1 MTNGDRAGTALLKPV
16 YLAVFLDMVAF
27 AVILPVLPFY
37 AMDLGGAGLWLGI
50 LLTSY
55 SAAKLFGATVAGR
68 LSDRFGR
75 KPLLIVGLVG
85 SGVSFILTGMAGSL
99 VVLAI
104 ARAVAGLFGGTIA
117 TAQAYVADVTRPA
130 ERARYMGLLG
140 ASIGCGFIV
149 GPGIGAAL
157 GGYGFVVVTSV
168 AAVLALLNSLLAVFL
183 IRETPRRRD
192 RTRST
197 WSWQDLAAQ
206 PASIVILAAMFLT
219 LFAFVSMETT
229 LAFVARGEYGLDER
243 GFGMILV
250 YVGVIMIIVQGGI
263 VGRLVP
269 RFGERRLSA
278 VGALLLGSS
287 LLVLPFAQSFA
298 VAMAFLGVLAVG
310 QGLVSPTL
318 STLLSRRT
326 SEAMQG
332 GMLGLGQSVA
342 SAARAVGPVL
352 AGWLYD
358 QGPSWPFILGG
369 TTAMVAA
376 IALVRLRS
384 TDTVEAEIKVEV

>member
-1 MTNGDRAGTALLKPV
+1 MATRDNAGTALLKPV
-16 YLAVFLDMVAF
+16 YLAVFLDMVSF

-37 AMDLGGAGLWLGI
+37 AMNLGGAGLWLGI

-55 SAAKLFGATVAGR
+55 SVGKLLGATVAGR

-75 KPLLIVGLVG
+75 KPLLIVGLLG
-85 SGVSFILTGMAGSL
+85 SGVSFVLTGMAGSL

-104 ARAVAGLFGGTIA
+104 ARGIAGLFGGTIA
-117 TAQAYVADVTRPA
+117 TAQAYVADVTRPT

-168 AAVLALLNSLLAVFL
+168 AAVLALLNGLLAMFL
-183 IRETPRRRD
+183 ISETPRQRD
-192 RTRST
+192 RASST
-197 WSWQDLAAQ
+197 WSWHDLAAQ
-206 PASIVILAAMFLT
+206 PTSIVILGAMFLT
-219 LFAFVSMETT
+219 LFAFVAMETT
-229 LAFVARGEYGLDER
+229 LAFVARAEFGLDER

-269 RFGERRLSA
+269 RYGERRLSA

-287 LLVLPFAQSFA
+287 LFLLPFAQSFA
-298 VAMAFLGVLAVG
+298 AAMAFLGFLAVG

-318 STLLSRRT
+318 STLLSRSTR
-326 SEAMQG
+326 AGLQG

-342 SAARAVGPVL
+342 SAARALGPVL

-358 QGPSWPFILGG
+358 QGPSWPFVLAG
-369 TTAMVAA
+369 VAA
-376 IALVRLRS
+376 MLAAVALARLKNAKAVQ
-384 TDTVEAEIKVEV
+384 VEA

>member
-1 MTNGDRAGTALLKPV
+1 MTRQDHAKTGLLKPI
-16 YLAVFLDMVAF
+16 YLAVFVDMVAF
-27 AVILPVLPFY
+27 AIILPALPFY
-37 AMDLGGAGLWLGI
+37 AMNLGGAGLWLGI

-55 SAAKLFGATVAGR
+55 SAAKLVGASLAGR

-85 SGVSFILTGMAGSL
+85 SGISFVLTGLAGSL
-99 VVLAI
+99 VFLAI

-168 AAVLALLNSLLAVFL
+168 AAVLALLNGLVAVFL
-183 IRETPRRRD
+183 IRESPRQRD
-192 RTRST
+192 HERSK
-197 WSWQDLAAQ
+197 WRWRELAAQ
-206 PASIVILAAMFLT
+206 PASIVILVAMFLT

-229 LAFVARGEYGLDER
+229 LAFVARAEYGLDER

-263 VGRLVP
+263 VGRLAP
-269 RFGERRLSA
+269 RVGEQRLSA
-278 VGALLLGSS
+278 LGALLLGSS
-287 LLVLPFAQSFA
+287 LLLLPFAQSFA
-298 VAMAFLGVLAVG
+298 AAMAFLGILAVG

-318 STLLSRRT
+318 PTLLSRRT
-326 SEAMQG
+326 SGGLQG

-358 QGPSWPFILGG
+358 QGASWPFVLAGAA
-369 TTAMVAA
+369 AMAAA
-376 IALVRLRS
+376 IGIARLRS
-384 TDTVEAEIKVEV
+384 ADAEEVEA

>member
-1 MTNGDRAGTALLKPV
+1 MTTGHDTETALLRPV
-16 YLAVFLDMVAF
+16 FLAVFLDMVAF
-27 AVILPVLPFY
+27 AIILPVLPFY
-37 AMDLGGAGLWLGI
+37 AMNLGGAGLWLGI

-55 SAAKLFGATVAGR
+55 SVAKLLGAAVAGR

-75 KPLLIVGLVG
+75 KPLLIAGLVG
-85 SGVSFILTGMAGSL
+85 SGVSFVLTGMAGSL

-140 ASIGCGFIV
+140 AAIGCGFII
-149 GPGIGAAL
+149 GPGIGAGL
-157 GGYGFVVVTSV
+157 GRYGFVVVTSV
-168 AAVLALLNSLLAVFL
+168 AAVLALLNGLLAVFL
-183 IRETPRRRD
+183 IRETPRQRHRKAAN
-192 RTRST
+192 
-197 WSWQDLAAQ
+197 WSWRDVAVQ
-206 PASIVILAAMFLT
+206 PGTIVILGAMFLT
-219 LFAFVSMETT
+219 LFAFVAMETT
-229 LAFVARGEYGLDER
+229 LAFVARTEYGMDER

-250 YVGVIMIIVQGGI
+250 YVGVIMIVVQGGI

-269 RFGERRLSA
+269 RFGERGLSA
-278 VGALLLGSS
+278 LGAFLLGIS
-287 LLVLPFAQSFA
+287 LFLLPFAQSFA
-298 VAMAFLGVLAVG
+298 AAMAFLGFLAVG

-326 SEAMQG
+326 SDGLQG

-358 QGPSWPFILGG
+358 QGPSWPFVLAGAA
-369 TTAMVAA
+369 AMVAA
-376 IALVRLRS
+376 VGLARLTS
-384 TDTVEAEIKVEV
+384 ADPIEVEA

>member
-1 MTNGDRAGTALLKPV
+1 MTTRDHPGTALLKPV

-27 AVILPVLPFY
+27 AVIL
-37 AMDLGGAGLWLGI
+37 LWLGI

-55 SAAKLFGATVAGR
+55 SAAKLVGATVAGR

-117 TAQAYVADVTRPA
+117 TAQAYVADVTRPH

-140 ASIGCGFIV
+140 ASIGSGFIV

-157 GGYGFVVVTSV
+157 SGYGFAAVTSV
-168 AAVLALLNSLLAVFL
+168 AAVLALLNGLLAVFL
-183 IRETPRRRD
+183 IRETPRHRD
-192 RTRST
+192 RNSST
-197 WSWQDLAAQ
+197 WSWQEIVTQ
-206 PASIVILAAMFLT
+206 RASIVIMAAMFLS
-219 LFAFVSMETT
+219 LFAFVTMETT
-229 LAFVARGEYGLDER
+229 LAFVARAEWALDER

-250 YVGVIMIIVQGGI
+250 YVGVIMIIVQGGV

-278 VGALLLGSS
+278 LGALLLGGS
-287 LLVLPFAQSFA
+287 LFLLPFAQSFA
-298 VAMAFLGVLAVG
+298 AAMAFLGVLAVG

-318 STLLSRRT
+318 PTLLSRRT
-326 SEAMQG
+326 SEALQG

-358 QGPSWPFILGG
+358 QGPSWPFVLGG
-369 TTAMVAA
+369 AAAMLAA
-376 IALVRLRS
+376 A
-384 TDTVEAEIKVEV
+384 VEAEA

>member
-1 MTNGDRAGTALLKPV
+1 MSGRNHTGTALLKPV

-27 AVILPVLPFY
+27 AIILPALPFY
-37 AMDLGGAGLWLGI
+37 AMNLGGAGLWLGI

-55 SAAKLFGATVAGR
+55 SAAKLIGATLAGR

-75 KPLLIVGLVG
+75 KPLMIVGLMG

-99 VVLAI
+99 VQLAI
-104 ARAVAGLFGGTIA
+104 ARAIAGLFGGTIA
-117 TAQAYVADVTRPA
+117 TAQAYVADVTRPT
-130 ERARYMGLLG
+130 ERAQYMGLLG
-140 ASIGCGFIV
+140 ASIGLGFIV
-149 GPGIGAAL
+149 GPAIGAGL
-157 GGYGFVVVTSV
+157 GRYGFVTATSV
-168 AAVLALLNSLLAVFL
+168 AAILALLNGLVAMFL
-183 IRETPRRRD
+183 VRESPRRRGCK
-192 RTRST
+192 RSSC
-197 WSWQDLAAQ
+197 SWKDVAAQ
-206 PASIVILAAMFLT
+206 PASIGILAAMFLT

-229 LAFVARGEYGLDER
+229 LAFVARTEYDLDER

-263 VGRLVP
+263 VGRLAP
-269 RFGERRLSA
+269 RTGERRLSA
-278 VGALLLGSS
+278 LGALLLGSS
-287 LLVLPFAQSFA
+287 LLLLPLAQSFA
-298 VAMAFLGVLAVG
+298 AAMTFLGVLAIG

-326 SEAMQG
+326 SDNMQG

-358 QGPSWPFILGG
+358 QGASWPFLVAG
-369 TTAMVAA
+369 VAA
-376 IALVRLRS
+376 MIAAVGLCRLRRS
-384 TDTVEAEIKVEV
+384 GPVGLEV